1 MDQTWSDGDTVTI
14 CKGLVH
20 AASLRVV
27 QTRGCTEHR
36 ALEIYSRVLKTTA
49 FEIRDEKPNKD
60 KDISCDNYCLGCS
73 GGQKNQIVKPSLF
86 GPFPIRA
93 SHLNHDCVPC
103 C

>member
-49 FEIRDEKPNKD
+49 FELRDEKPIKTSKTLAVITTVWD
-60 KDISCDNYCLGCS
+60 ALV
-73 GGQKNQIVKPSLF
+73 VK
-86 GPFPIRA
+86 RTK
-93 SHLNHDCVPC
+93 
-103 C
+103 